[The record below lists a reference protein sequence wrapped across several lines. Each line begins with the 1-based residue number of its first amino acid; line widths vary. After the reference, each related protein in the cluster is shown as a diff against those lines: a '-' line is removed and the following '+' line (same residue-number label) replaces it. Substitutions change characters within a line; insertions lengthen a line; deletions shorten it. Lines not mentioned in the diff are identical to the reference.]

1 MTIETISDGLRRLG
15 DIYGTIEEV
24 ICLPSN
30 QVCPSEQK
38 KMLEGTECT
47 PVLLDLC
54 SAMLEDFTELKATIQ
69 DLQVALRKGADATLS
84 IKIQLFTSLVK
95 KGTIHFKKTTK
106 KITSDKE
113 DYRMVKQLSEASEI
127 TTSLLE
133 STLYLL
139 SKQLVMPK

>member
-54 SAMLEDFTELKATIQ
+54 SAMLEDFAELKATIQ
-69 DLQVALRKGADATLS
+69 DLQVALRKADATLS
-84 IKIQLFTSLVK
+84 IKIQLFTSLSIGVNIVPLVQATRNAK
-95 KGTIHFKKTTK
+95 MISPHQCIPKGKP
-106 KITSDKE
+106 S
-113 DYRMVKQLSEASEI
+113 
-127 TTSLLE
+127 
-133 STLYLL
+133 YL
-139 SKQLVMPK
+139 QGRAVAGAGVQH